1 MANNSQSP
9 EFKTPDFKT
18 PDYKTPLSKVR
29 GLGSAR
35 AGTEH
40 FWYQRL
46 TALANVPLVLFLVGL
61 IVALHDQPYEA
72 VRAALGSM
80 PVALALLA
88 LTVSGLW
95 HMRLGM
101 QVIIEDYVH
110 GELLKYFALTLNM
123 FIPAALGIACV
134 FAVMKMALSA

>member
-1 MANNSQSP
+1 MTPQS
-9 EFKTPDFKT
+9 KQDLRTP
-18 PDYKTPLSKVR
+18 YAKVQ
-29 GLGSAR
+29 GLGSAK

-46 TALANVPLVLFLVGL
+46 TALANVPLTLFIIGLV
-61 IVALHDQPYEA
+61 VALHDQPYEA
-72 VRAALGSM
+72 VRATLGSM

-88 LTVSGLW
+88 FTVTGLW

-101 QVIIEDYVH
+101 QTIIEDYVH
-110 GELLKYFALTLNM
+110 GELLKYFALTMNM

>member
-1 MANNSQSP
+1 MTPNSKQDLR
-9 EFKTPDFKT
+9 TP
-18 PDYKTPLSKVR
+18 YAKVH

-35 AGTEH
+35 SGTEH

-46 TALANVPLVLFLVGL
+46 TALANVPLTLFIIGL
-61 IVALHDQPYEA
+61 IVALHDQPHEA
-72 VRAALGSM
+72 VRATLGSM

-88 LTVSGLW
+88 FTVTGLW

-101 QVIIEDYVH
+101 QTIIEDYVH

>member
-1 MANNSQSP
+1 MTPQS
-9 EFKTPDFKT
+9 KQDLRTP
-18 PDYKTPLSKVR
+18 YAKVQ
-29 GLGSAR
+29 GLGSAK

-46 TALANVPLVLFLVGL
+46 TALANVPLTLFIIGLV
-61 IVALHDQPYEA
+61 VALHDQPYEA
-72 VRAALGSM
+72 VRATLGSM

-88 LTVSGLW
+88 LT
-95 HMRLGM
+95 M
-101 QVIIEDYVH
+101 
-110 GELLKYFALTLNM
+110 NM